1 MTEPGRRGRPVGPRG
16 PLVAIA
22 ALTAALLLLP
32 SGAAVAAETQPPVL
46 EGYEVVAHRG
56 STSASVTENTLP
68 AFVRA
73 MTHGADA
80 IELDVRLTADRG
92 MVVMHDGSLD
102 RTTTCTGLVRQRT
115 LPWIRQQCLG
125 ERGGERI
132 PSLAIALSWAA
143 SRDVRLLLDLKMTA
157 EAWRAEDYARLT
169 SLVRSR
175 GVGTRAHYL
184 SFVPEHLLGVR
195 AADRGARIHAIA
207 RTVEEVEGHRAWADA
222 IHLAAPAITPELLA
236 SLRGDGIAVLGRN
249 TNSSDHWARLRSL
262 GVDGLLTDQ
271 LVEYNRWLAEAA
283 R

>member
-1 MTEPGRRGRPVGPRG
+1 MQHSRAGRRG
-16 PLVAIA
+16 LVAT
-22 ALTAALLLLP
+22 TAALAAGLLLVP
-32 SGAAVAAETQPPVL
+32 SGTAVASGTLPPVL
-46 EGYEVVAHRG
+46 QGYEVVAHRG
-56 STSASVTENTLP
+56 STTAGITENTLP
-68 AFVRA
+68 AFDRA

-92 MVVMHDGSLD
+92 MVVMHDGTLD

-143 SRDVRLLLDLKMTA
+143 SRDIRLLLDLKMTA

-169 SLVRSR
+169 SLVRAR
-175 GVGTRAHYL
+175 GVDARAHYL

-195 AADRGARIHAIA
+195 AADRSAQIHVIA
-207 RTVEEVEGHRAWADA
+207 RTVDEVVGYREWADA
-222 IHLAAPAITPELLA
+222 IHLAARAITPELLA

-249 TNSSDHWARLRSL
+249 TNSTDHWDRLRRL
-262 GVDGLLTDQ
+262 GVDGLLTDK
-271 LVEYNRWLAEAA
+271 LVAYNRW
-283 R
+283 RGTT